1 MKKQIKKDE
10 PKLVYV
16 GLLDLNKANISH
28 NYIAKSEDGFSY
40 IVERNGEP
48 KLEFFYDIIKSGDR
62 AFQVSATSRLP
73 KNVYNTQLDALM
85 LRMRNTNMTP
95 VYQRG
100 LVWNIADKRKLIDAL
115 VNDRSIGAITYA
127 RNSFSDKYLYEI
139 LDGKQRLSTIA
150 EFIADGFTY
159 QDILFSELS
168 KKEQDAFLNKSIG
181 VIEVTFNNDR
191 EKIEYFIELNSAG
204 VRVSDE
210 FLTSLKTEY
219 RIRTTK

>member
-16 GLLDLNKANISH
+16 GLLDLNKANISY

-48 KLEFFYDIIKSGDR
+48 KLEFFYDIIKSGDK

-85 LRMRNTNMTP
+85 LRMRNTNMNP

-127 RNSFSDKYLYEI
+127 RNSFSDEYLYEI

-219 RIRTTK
+219 RIRANK